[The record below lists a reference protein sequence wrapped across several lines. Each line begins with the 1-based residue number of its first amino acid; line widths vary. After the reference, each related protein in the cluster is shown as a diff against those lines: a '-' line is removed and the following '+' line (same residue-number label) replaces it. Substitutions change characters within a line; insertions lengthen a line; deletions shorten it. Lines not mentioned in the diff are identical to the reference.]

1 MNTFM
6 MKRLAGLMLGMM
18 LVAGVGFAA
27 DMLSAAELKKVAA
40 SASTPADH
48 LKLAQH
54 YEAVAAEHEAE
65 AKTHEALAEQYA
77 KAPTG
82 HEQKHPMSGAT
93 VGHCKMYA
101 EHCHKLSA
109 AAKAMAAEHRKA
121 AGKN

>member
-6 MKRLAGLMLGMM
+6 MNRLAGLMLGLL
-18 LVAGVGFAA
+18 LVAGAGLAA
-27 DMLSAAELKKVAA
+27 DKLSAAELKKMAA
-40 SASTPADH
+40 SANSPADH

-54 YEAVAAEHEAE
+54 YDAVAAEHEAE

-82 HEQKHPMSGAT
+82 HEQKHPMSGKTA
-93 VGHCKMYA
+93 GHCKMYA

-109 AAKAMAAEHRKA
+109 AAKAMAAEHRTA
-121 AGKN
+121 AAKK

>member
-1 MNTFM
+1 MNTTM
-6 MKRLAGLMLGMM
+6 MKRLAGLTLGMM
-18 LVAGVGFAA
+18 LVASAGFAA
-27 DMLSAAELKKVAA
+27 DKLSAAELKKMAV

-54 YEAVAAEHEAE
+54 YEAVAADHEAE

-82 HEQKHPMSGAT
+82 REQKHPMSGETAA
-93 VGHCKMYA
+93 HCKMYA

-121 AGKN
+121 ASKK

>member
-6 MKRLAGLMLGMM
+6 MKRVAGLMLGVI
-18 LVAGVGFAA
+18 LVAGAGFAA
-27 DMLSAAELKKVAA
+27 DKLSAAELKKMAT
-40 SASTPADH
+40 SASTPAEH
-48 LKLAQH
+48 IKLAQH

-93 VGHCKMYA
+93 AGHCKMYA
-101 EHCHKLSA
+101 EHCRKLSA
-109 AAKAMAAEHRKA
+109 TAKEMAAEHRKA
-121 AGKN
+121 AVKK